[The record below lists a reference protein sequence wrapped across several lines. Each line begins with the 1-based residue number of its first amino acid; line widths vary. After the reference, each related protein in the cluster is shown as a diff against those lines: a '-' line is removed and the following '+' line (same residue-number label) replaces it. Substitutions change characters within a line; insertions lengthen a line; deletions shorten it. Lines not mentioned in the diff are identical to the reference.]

1 MKHKKWAGRALGLLG
16 VLLVVSG
23 CVLVVTRPPQTQP
36 RVARSPGAASPTHR
50 AQPSLSGGTPA
61 TSTADLAR
69 LRIPAVGVDA
79 AIEPV
84 GVTPQGDLDVPRDAR
99 DVGWY
104 ASGPQPGQ
112 PGDAV
117 IDGHLNW
124 GSGPAVFWKL
134 DELRSGDNL
143 QVADRDGR
151 TLSFR
156 VVRQARY
163 PADKP
168 PAALFS
174 STGQPRL
181 SLITCAGDWTGT
193 EYSERLVVEAALG
206 G

>member
-1 MKHKKWAGRALGLLG
+1 
-16 VLLVVSG
+16 
-23 CVLVVTRPPQTQP
+23 
-36 RVARSPGAASPTHR
+36 
-50 AQPSLSGGTPA
+50 
-61 TSTADLAR
+61 
-69 LRIPAVGVDA
+69 
-79 AIEPV
+79 
-84 GVTPQGDLDVPRDAR
+84 VTPQGDLDVPRDAR

-134 DELRSGDNL
+134 DKLRSGDNL

-174 STGQPRL
+174 STGQPACR
-181 SLITCAGDWTGT
+181 
-193 EYSERLVVEAALG
+193 
-206 G
+206 